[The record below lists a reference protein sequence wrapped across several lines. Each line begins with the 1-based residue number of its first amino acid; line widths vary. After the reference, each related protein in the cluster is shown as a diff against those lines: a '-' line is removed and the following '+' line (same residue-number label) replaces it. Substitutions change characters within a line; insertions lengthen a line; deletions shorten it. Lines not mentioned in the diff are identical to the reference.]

1 MFAPLRRTLVYFVD
15 LIMGKKEPLISS
27 DPVETSPDSLREIYV
42 KDPKIV
48 SSTSSHYNLRERK
61 PMNYSE
67 EFEETE

>member
-1 MFAPLRRTLVYFVD
+1 
-15 LIMGKKEPLISS
+15 MGKKEPLISS